1 MLKETILAVYTFLSG
16 HGLAATPDPTPIV
29 KQVRVAKAEQL
40 KAGEIVERIQKF
52 YEKTGGLTAKF
63 QQRYK
68 NTTFGKTTKSSGKVY
83 IKKPGKM
90 RWDYA
95 EKVRGKT
102 KTVKSFVSD
111 GKTLWAVEH
120 DNKQAFKKDLEKD
133 LLPVAVTFLYGE
145 GDLARDFDAEMETKK
160 KFGKKGEYVL
170 KLTPKKPSA
179 QYKTLWLV
187 VSPDNFRVRRSIVL
201 EPSGNTNA
209 FTFYE
214 PNVKAATKDS
224 WFVVS
229 EKELRKKKFRII
241 QPDEEEVP
249 PKKKK
254 SKK

>member
-1 MLKETILAVYTFLSG
+1 MLKETILAVYTFLQG
-16 HGLAATPDPTPIV
+16 TGIAATPDPTPVI
-29 KQVRVAKAEQL
+29 KQVRVAKADQL
-40 KAGEIVERIQKF
+40 KAGEVVERIQKF
-52 YEKTGGLTAKF
+52 YEKTDGLTAKF

-95 EKVRGKT
+95 EKVRGKR

-111 GKTLWAVEH
+111 GEMLWAVEH

-145 GDLARDFDAEMETKK
+145 GDLSRDFDAAMETKK

-201 EPSGNTNA
+201 EASGNTNA

-214 PNVKAATKDS
+214 PDLESAMKDA

-229 EKELRKKKFRII
+229 EKDLKKKKFRIVE
-241 QPDEEEVP
+241 PDEEEVP
-249 PKKKK
+249 SKKK